1 MIEDPEVYYS
11 CSDCVLSFVKEASH
25 GVYVAATT
33 DHARCSS
40 DLTGCRAKATFV
52 CRVYP
57 DEQESDKGDDQKGS
71 PEVCRCALCNPGG
84 GEYVDIGFVIKER
97 PKYAE
102 LSEGKTGCL
111 PDQEPAP
118 KESCLNC
125 RYMTVT
131 EATLFK
137 ARKAIM
143 RVFPS
148 EETANKVLNE
158 ILNAGLLIRERI

>member
-11 CSDCVLSFVKEASH
+11 CSDCVLSFVKEASN
-25 GVYVAATT
+25 GVYVEATT
-33 DHARCSS
+33 DHARCS
-40 DLTGCRAKATFV
+40 TGCRAKATFV

-57 DEQESDKGDDQKGS
+57 GEPVSEQGDDQKGS

-102 LSEGKTGCL
+102 FSEGKKSL
-111 PDQEPAP
+111 PDQEPSP
-118 KESCLNC
+118 KETCPNC

-131 EATLFK
+131 EDTLFK

-143 RVFPS
+143 QIFPY
-148 EETANKVLNE
+148 EDLANKIINE
-158 ILNAGLLIRERI
+158 FLNAGLLIRERI

>member
-1 MIEDPEVYYS
+1 MIEGPEVYYS
-11 CSDCVLSFVKEASH
+11 CSDCVLSFVKAASN
-25 GVYVAATT
+25 GVYVEATT
-33 DHARCSS
+33 DHARCS
-40 DLTGCRAKATFV
+40 TGCRAKATFV

-143 RVFPS
+143 RVVHS
-148 EETANKVLNE
+148 GETASQVINE
-158 ILNAGLLIRERI
+158 FLNAGLLIRERI

>member
-11 CSDCVLSFVKEASH
+11 CSDCVLSFIKAAPN
-25 GVYVAATT
+25 GVYVEATN
-33 DHARCSS
+33 DHARCS
-40 DLTGCRAKATFV
+40 TGCRAKATFV

-57 DEQESDKGDDQKGS
+57 DESVSEQGDDRKGS

-84 GEYVDIGFVIKER
+84 GEYVNIGFVIKER

-102 LSEGKTGCL
+102 LSEGKTSL
-111 PDQEPAP
+111 PDEEPAP
-118 KESCLNC
+118 KESCPNC

-131 EATLFK
+131 EDTLPK

-143 RVFPS
+143 QVFPY
-148 EETANKVLNE
+148 EEAGDKIINE
-158 ILNAGLLIRERI
+158 FLNAGLLIRERI

>member
-1 MIEDPEVYYS
+1 MTEDPEVYYS
-11 CSDCVLSFVKEASH
+11 CSDCVLSFVKDASN
-25 GVYVAATT
+25 GVYVEATT

-40 DLTGCRAKATFV
+40 GCRAKATFV

-57 DEQESDKGDDQKGS
+57 DEPVSEQGDDQKGS

-102 LSEGKTGCL
+102 LSEGKTSL
-111 PDQEPAP
+111 PDEEPAP

-131 EATLFK
+131 EDTLPK
-137 ARKAIM
+137 ARKAIVQ
-143 RVFPS
+143 VFPH
-148 EETANKVLNE
+148 EETANKIINE
-158 ILNAGLLIRERI
+158 FLNAGLLIRERI